1 MIVNRKSMISMA
13 IVMAMLLLTALSGCS
28 GGAGDS
34 GSNSAAAGSQSNPA
48 GEGAGAVTI
57 KFMAEASG
65 VTDAMESL
73 IPDFEQKT
81 GIKVEVEKYPYD
93 TVVQKAMLD
102 FTSGTRIYDVLSL
115 PYEFL
120 GRVVEK
126 GYIQDIEKFLS
137 DKNLTPED
145 FDPDDIIPAM
155 WKASASWKDKYYGF
169 PSNACIMFLWY
180 RKDLLDN
187 EGEKAAFKSRYG
199 YELAVPKT
207 TKEYYDMTE
216 FFTRKAGEKLA
227 GETLADN
234 FYGLATMSKRHTAL
248 TCDFLNWMWTFDGGV
263 FDGGRDSGK
272 VAMNSENNL
281 KALDYYKSLLNNA
294 VPGSLEYTWDE
305 LVTAMQQGII
315 FSAVGFN
322 DCLPSILDSSKSK
335 VVGKLGYALT
345 PSEAK
350 TAAHYGAW
358 TYTIPTGSNNP
369 EAAYRF
375 MTWAVSKD
383 TQKNWT
389 LQGGIPCRESVY
401 NDPDVKKIEFMP
413 MTLEAMQISDSRPRI
428 AEWGEMDTIMQ
439 EEVHKALTNQI
450 QTKEALDN
458 IQAQY
463 EKILNK

>member
-1 MIVNRKSMISMA
+1 MNKKSIISLTLA
-13 IVMAMLLLTALSGCS
+13 LMLTMALSGCS
-28 GGAGDS
+28 GDKSINNTKA
-34 GSNSAAAGSQSNPA
+34 SQENQTTLQ
-48 GEGAGAVTI
+48 GGKDTKAVSI

-102 FTSGTRIYDVLSL
+102 FTSGTRIYDVLSI
-115 PYEFL
+115 PYEYL

-126 GYIQDIEKFLS
+126 GYIQDIEKYLA
-137 DKNLTPED
+137 DKSLTPDD
-145 FDPDDIIPAM
+145 FDVKDIIPAM
-155 WKASASWKDKYYGF
+155 WKASASWNDKYYGF

-180 RKDLLDN
+180 REDLLSS
-187 EGEKAAFKSRYG
+187 EEEKAAFKSRYG

-207 TKEYYDMTE
+207 TKEYFDVTE
-216 FFTRKAGEKLA
+216 FFTRKTGDKLA
-227 GETLADN
+227 GETLTDN

-248 TCDFLNWMWTFDGGV
+248 TCDFLNWLWTFDGGI
-263 FDGGRDSGK
+263 FDSGRDSGNLT
-272 VAMNSENNL
+272 VNSSNNL
-281 KALDYYKSLLNNA
+281 KALDYYKSLLKNA
-294 VPGSLEYTWDE
+294 VPGSIEYTWDE

-322 DCLPSILDSSKSK
+322 DCIPSILDSSNSK
-335 VVGKLGYALT
+335 VTGKLGYALT

-369 EAAYRF
+369 EAAYKF
-375 MTWAVSKD
+375 MTWALSKD

-389 LQGGIPCRESVY
+389 LQGGIPSRESVY
-401 NDPDVKKIEFMP
+401 NDADIKKIEFMP
-413 MTLEAMQISDSRPRI
+413 MTLEAMKISDSRPRI

-450 QTKEALDN
+450 STKEALDN
-458 IQAQY
+458 IQSQY
-463 EKILNK
+463 QKVLKK